1 MSSLILPARFRQQPQ
16 SAPRLAPAYQ
26 DAELLAPCID
36 GTGSDIARAN
46 HLLPGTAP
54 ARTIRQH
61 GYALNFN
68 GSSHYLVSAR
78 SVKPA
83 AQFTV
88 FAWVRPA
95 AINTSYARIVET
107 DYTSG
112 FYLGSN
118 TASRYCWIVNN
129 ASLEGCIGGQQVA
142 GQRDFVCGVF
152 DGSNRILY
160 VNGVQAASGAAT
172 APSGALP
179 VYISRWNNTA
189 GYYWN
194 GDIDTVAIFNRALG
208 SSEIWSLY
216 QNPWQLFKAP
226 ARRLWSAPDT
236 QNLAGAGPV
245 QANATATAAIVQAHA
260 LGAIPAVQFNA
271 SATAAVT
278 QDHTLAS
285 AGVEA
290 QPNTGATGMIAQI
303 HTLASDDATQAGSAS
318 AAGIV
323 IALALSTAPCSQA
336 NATSIGEIAQ
346 AYALAMMPTL
356 TQLNSSRVAAITQ
369 AHALVV
375 SNTAQANI
383 GSSAAI
389 ITETGNLAPAA
400 LLQTNICGSAVIA
413 LVGAIPDVFRN
424 PMAVSTATKKPGI
437 PGGTPEWLKTFL
449 EIISGRRGNRTVI
462 PPLEILTFSATPTKA
477 ECEAL
482 YSYVN
487 KVRASMADL
496 INRLDG

>member
-1 MSSLILPARFRQQPQ
+1 
-16 SAPRLAPAYQ
+16 
-26 DAELLAPCID
+26 
-36 GTGSDIARAN
+36 
-46 HLLPGTAP
+46 LLPGIAP

-61 GYALNFN
+61 GYTLSFN
-68 GSSHYLVSAR
+68 GSSHYLVSSR
-78 SVKPA
+78 TIKPA
-83 AQFTV
+83 AQFSV

-95 AINTSYARIVET
+95 AVNASYTRIIET

-160 VNGVQAASGAAT
+160 INGIQAASSAAT
-172 APSGALP
+172 APSALLP
-179 VYISRWNNTA
+179 VYISRWNNTS

-208 SSEIWSLY
+208 PSEIWSLY

-226 ARRLWSAPDT
+226 ARRLWRASAT
-236 QNLAGAGPV
+236 NNLAGEGSVQGNAGATAEIVQV
-245 QANATATAAIVQAHA
+245 QALAVIPAFQFNAIAVAAVTQSHALATSDAAIQSNSSVEAVVTQSHALAISDAETQSNSSAEAAIRQDHA
-260 LGAIPAVQFNA
+260 LGANGIMQPGTA
-271 SATAAVT
+271 SAV
-278 QDHTLAS
+278 
-285 AGVEA
+285 
-290 QPNTGATGMIAQI
+290 P
-303 HTLASDDATQAGSAS
+303 
-318 AAGIV
+318 IV
-323 IALALSTAPCSQA
+323 VALPLSIAPCSQT
-336 NATSIGEIAQ
+336 NATSIGEITQ
-346 AYALAMMPTL
+346 AHTL
-356 TQLNSSRVAAITQ
+356 EIISTQTQLSSPAAIPITQ
-369 AHALVV
+369 AQRLAGA
-375 SNTAQANI
+375 NAAQENI
-383 GSSAAI
+383 SPSAEI
-389 ITETGNLAPAA
+389 IRGTGNLAAAA
-400 LLQTNICGSAVIA
+400 LLQTNICGPAVVA

-424 PMAVSTATKKPGI
+424 PIAVSAAVKKPGI
-437 PGGTPEWLKTFL
+437 PRGTPEWLKTFL
-449 EIISGRRGNRTVI
+449 EIISGRRGNRILI

-487 KVRASMADL
+487 KVRASVADL